1 MEGVS
6 MTLTLTNEKAKNK
19 FFQPPSK
26 FYNHKVV
33 EILSINE
40 DSGIATVIL
49 EKYTI
54 SRNANVYK
62 NNNVFTIEL
71 PYSEFQY
78 LRGWNDN

>member
-1 MEGVS
+1 
-6 MTLTLTNEKAKNK
+6 MTLTLTNEKAKDK

-33 EILSINE
+33 EIVSLNE
-40 DSGIATVIL
+40 DSGIATVVV

-54 SRNANVYK
+54 SGNANVYK

-78 LRGWNDN
+78 LRGWENN

>member
-1 MEGVS
+1 MS
-6 MTLTLTNEKAKNK
+6 LSLANKIAKDK

-26 FYNHKVV
+26 YINHKVV
-33 EILSINE
+33 EIVSINE

-54 SRNANVYK
+54 SGNANVYK
-62 NNNVFTIEL
+62 NNNVFTVEL
-71 PYSEFQY
+71 PYSEFQN

>member
-1 MEGVS
+1 
-6 MTLTLTNEKAKNK
+6 MTLTLTNKKAKDK

-33 EILSINE
+33 EIVSINE

-54 SRNANVYK
+54 SGNANVYK

-78 LRGWNDN
+78 LLGWENN

>member
-6 MTLTLTNEKAKNK
+6 MTLSLANKVAQDK

-54 SRNANVYK
+54 SGNANVYK

-78 LRGWNDN
+78 LRGWENN

>member
-1 MEGVS
+1 
-6 MTLTLTNEKAKNK
+6 MTLTLTNEKAKDK

-33 EILSINE
+33 EVVSINE

-54 SRNANVYK
+54 SGNANVYK

-78 LRGWNDN
+78 LRGWENN

>member
-1 MEGVS
+1 
-6 MTLTLTNEKAKNK
+6 MTLTLTNEKAKDK

-33 EILSINE
+33 EVVSLNE
-40 DSGIATVIL
+40 DSGIATVIV

-54 SRNANVYK
+54 SGNANVYK

-78 LRGWNDN
+78 LRGWENN

>member
-1 MEGVS
+1 MS
-6 MTLTLTNEKAKNK
+6 LSLANKIAKDK

-33 EILSINE
+33 EILSLNE
-40 DSGIATVIL
+40 DSGIATVVL

-54 SRNANVYK
+54 GRNANVYK

-71 PYSEFQY
+71 PYSEFDN
-78 LRGWNDN
+78 LNGWSK

>member
-1 MEGVS
+1 
-6 MTLTLTNEKAKNK
+6 MTLTLTNEKAKDK

>member
-1 MEGVS
+1 
-6 MTLTLTNEKAKNK
+6 MTLTLTNEKAKDK

-33 EILSINE
+33 EIVSLNE
-40 DSGIATVIL
+40 ESGIATVVL

-54 SRNANVYK
+54 SGNANVYK

-71 PYSEFQY
+71 PYSEFKN
-78 LRGWNDN
+78 LFGWSK

>member
-1 MEGVS
+1 
-6 MTLTLTNEKAKNK
+6 MTLTLTNEKAKDK

-33 EILSINE
+33 EILSLNK
-40 DSGIATVIL
+40 DSGIATVIV

-54 SRNANVYK
+54 SGNANVYK

-78 LRGWNDN
+78 LRGWENN

>member
-1 MEGVS
+1 
-6 MTLTLTNEKAKNK
+6 MTLTLTNEKAKDK

-33 EILSINE
+33 EIVSINE

-54 SRNANVYK
+54 SGNANVYK

>member
-1 MEGVS
+1 MS
-6 MTLTLTNEKAKNK
+6 LTLANEIAKDK

-33 EILSINE
+33 EIVSLNE
-40 DSGIATVIL
+40 DSGIATVIV

-54 SRNANVYK
+54 SGNANVYK

-78 LRGWNDN
+78 LRGWEND

>member
-1 MEGVS
+1 
-6 MTLTLTNEKAKNK
+6 MTLTLTNEKAKDK

-54 SRNANVYK
+54 SANANVYK

-78 LRGWNDN
+78 LRGWENN